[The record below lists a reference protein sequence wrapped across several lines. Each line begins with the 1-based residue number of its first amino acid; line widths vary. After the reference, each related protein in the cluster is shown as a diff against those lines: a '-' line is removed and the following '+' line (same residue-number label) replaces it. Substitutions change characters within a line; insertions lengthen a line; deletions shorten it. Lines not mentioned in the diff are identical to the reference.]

1 MSRADARTRALATM
15 IAGIALGSVI
25 SAGVALMLYT
35 GQGFLRAA
43 GLLFASTI
51 MAVAAGLWAGAPESA
66 GPILTR
72 GRWLALALAF
82 FAGGVFAA
90 QWAARAAL
98 RDLALGG
105 AIAVLLVLALPAY
118 CAGALLAGVNAR
130 DRGRASTGA
139 AGIAAAAT
147 AGVAFGVLLS
157 TTLLIPNLEP
167 FGIYYGGAAL
177 VAFAALLDRGPAPQ
191 HAGDLHMIDRV
202 VLVTGAGERG
212 QLGYAIARCFL
223 NAGAHVVISARTE
236 AVHDVAA
243 ELTAFGDISARAA
256 DLSVQQDVAA
266 LIEHVRDT
274 HGRLDALINVAGG
287 LSVSGSIADTA
298 AEEWVREYERNTV
311 TALRV
316 TRAALPL
323 LREAR
328 GAVVNFASPAGIR
341 AVPRLAAYS
350 AAKAGVVA
358 LTRALA
364 IEEKATGVRVNAIA
378 PGMVDTVQ
386 NREETGAD
394 AVFVE
399 RDDVAN
405 VALFLAGDAAR
416 GITGET
422 IHVPGPT
429 IR

>member
-1 MSRADARTRALATM
+1 MTRADARSRALATL
-15 IAGIALGSVI
+15 IAGIALGAVI
-25 SAGVALMLYT
+25 SAGIALMLYT

-51 MAVAAGLWAGAPESA
+51 MAVAAGLWAGAPEQS
-66 GPILTR
+66 GPVTTR

-82 FAGGVFAA
+82 AAGGVFAA

-98 RDLALGG
+98 RELALGG

-130 DRGRASTGA
+130 DRAARLTTGG
-139 AGIAAAAT
+139 GIAAAAT

-177 VAFAALLDRGPAPQ
+177 VAFASLLDRGA
-191 HAGDLHMIDRV
+191 HARAAGGLYMIDRV
-202 VLVTGAGERG
+202 VLVTGASERE
-212 QLGYAIARCFL
+212 QLGYTVARRFL
-223 NAGAHVVISARTE
+223 DAGARVVISARSA
-236 AVHDVAA
+236 AVQEIAA
-243 ELTAFGDISARAA
+243 DLSAFGSITAHAA
-256 DLSVQQDVAA
+256 DLSVQDDVDA
-266 LIEHVRDT
+266 LVAHVAER

-287 LSVSGSIADTA
+287 LSVTGAIADTSA
-298 AEEWVREYERNTV
+298 DDWIREFARNTV
-311 TALRV
+311 TALRL

-323 LREAR
+323 LREAG
-328 GAVVNFASPAGIR
+328 GAVVNFASPAGLR

-364 IEEKATGVRVNAIA
+364 IEEKASGVRVNAIA
-378 PGMVDTVQ
+378 PGMMDTGQ
-386 NREETGAD
+386 NRAEAGAD
-394 AVFVE
+394 AVFVD

-405 VALFLAGDAAR
+405 VVLFLAGDAAR